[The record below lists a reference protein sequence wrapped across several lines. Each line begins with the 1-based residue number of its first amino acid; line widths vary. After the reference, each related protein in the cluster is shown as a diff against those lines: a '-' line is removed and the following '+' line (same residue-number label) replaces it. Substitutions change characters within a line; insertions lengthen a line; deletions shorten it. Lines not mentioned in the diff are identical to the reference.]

1 MLEEVTNVTF
11 DECVKRNFV
20 NGEDEISITR
30 MQPVV
35 LDSELLFGLRVA
47 LLRKKL

>member
-20 NGEDEISITR
+20 KGEDEISITR
-30 MQPVV
+30 IHRRCWTPNCFS
-35 LDSELLFGLRVA
+35 D
-47 LLRKKL
+47 